1 MRILVTNDDGI
12 FAPGLWALVE
22 ALVSMG
28 EVWVVT
34 PDRELSGVGTGVTYL
49 QPLRVQEL
57 PTTPVDGV
65 RAFAVQG
72 TPSDCVIMALGS
84 LVQEVDCVFSG
95 INVGVN
101 LGNDILISGTVGG
114 ALQGYF
120 YGLPSFALSVP
131 RVREPKFTAGARLG
145 RFLAEQVAEG
155 LLSGALLLNANLPN
169 LPWEELRGVELT
181 RLAQRK
187 YADKVEETKDTWGR
201 PQYWLRR
208 GQPDWQV
215 DDGTDIWAFRQGK
228 LSLTWLHS
236 DLSLAHHRDGVA
248 DLPAAMQ
255 PLLTPPDSLPPY
267 EPLFQRRSS
276 QGATEEGRTADT
288 PP

>member
-12 FAPGLWALVE
+12 FAPGLWALAE
-22 ALVSMG
+22 AVADLA
-28 EVWVVT
+28 EVWVVA

-57 PTTPVDGV
+57 PTTPVEGV

-72 TPSDCVIMALGS
+72 TPSDCVIMALGA

-95 INVGVN
+95 INAGAN
-101 LGNDILISGTVGG
+101 MGNDVLLSGTVGG

-120 YGLPSFALSVP
+120 YGHPSFALSVAS
-131 RVREPKFTAGARLG
+131 VREPKFAAGARLG

-155 LLSGALLLNANLPN
+155 VLSGALLLNANLPN

-181 RLAQRK
+181 RLAQRQ

-208 GQPDWQV
+208 GQPEWLV
-215 DDGTDIWAFRQGK
+215 EEGTDIWALRQGK
-228 LSLTWLHS
+228 LSLTCLHS
-236 DLSLAHHRDGVA
+236 DLSLGHHHDGVGQV
-248 DLPAAMQ
+248 PHAMR
-255 PLLTPPDSLPPY
+255 PLLTPPDLLPPY
-267 EPLFQRRSS
+267 DPPFQRRNAGT
-276 QGATEEGRTADT
+276 QEGGASET
-288 PP
+288 PPS